1 MSSTNAP
8 FGFRPTRSAHSGT
21 GSEVPLE
28 QLDGAWASAYASSI
42 GTGCP
47 IKLVTDGTIALM
59 AAGDHAFYGVFAGC
73 FYVDSSGRERTAA
86 NWVAST
92 VATNVRAFF
101 WRNPFMEYFVQAN
114 GSLAQSSIGD
124 EANHV
129 AGTVNALSG
138 LSADTISTSLTEGGD
153 FRVVGLASYADNA
166 WGDTYTIVRS
176 VPNRALGIL
185 PNTSVV

>member
-92 VATNVRAFF
+92 AATNIRAFI
-101 WRNPFMEYFVQAN
+101 WRNPFMEYFAQA
-114 GSLAQSSIGD
+114 SATLAQSSIGD
-124 EANHV
+124 TANHI

-138 LSADTISTSLTEGGD
+138 LSADQFGTLTGGNAD
-153 FRVVGLASYADNA
+153 FRVVGLAMVDNNA
-166 WGDTYTIVRS
+166 WGDTFPIIRC
-176 VPNRALGIL
+176 VPNRVAGIL
-185 PNTSVV
+185 PNTSAV